1 MLRQLAL
8 TISGL
13 VAALAITNTA
23 KADCGMDD
31 RTVEQAYSESVMVF
45 TADVIRSVAISDE
58 DSGWTNYEYEV
69 RVEKAYKGAPG
80 RTLILKSYGE
90 DSYQANAGEEHLF
103 FLTDKY
109 DQNPYELSA
118 CGRNAL
124 VSEAQEDLTWLDEH
138 AGQRVK

>member
-13 VAALAITNTA
+13 VTALALTNTA
-23 KADCGMDD
+23 KADCAMEE
-31 RTVEQAYSESVMVF
+31 RTVEEAYSESVMVF

-69 RVEKAYKGAPG
+69 RIEKSYKGEPG
-80 RTLILKSYGE
+80 RTMILRSYGE
-90 DSYQANAGEEHLF
+90 DSYRANAGEEHLF

-109 DQNPYELSA
+109 EQDPTEISA
-118 CGRNAL
+118 CDRHSL
-124 VSEAQEDLTWLDEH
+124 VYEAAEDIAWLEEH
-138 AGQRVK
+138 AGNRMK